1 METLTVLRYF
11 DDKAVDPPKMNEIRD
26 FREQFYMFLTND
38 CVHMERKVAT
48 LDAQVKL
55 VLAMLSVLVGLMV
68 YMVVMLVE

>member
-1 METLTVLRYF
+1 MRYF

-26 FREQFYMFLTND
+26 FREQFYKFLTND
-38 CVHMERKVAT
+38 WVHMERKVAS

-55 VLAMLSVLVGLMV
+55 VLAMLSVLVGLMG